1 MAASPF
7 SHRIRKAYA
16 AVGLAIRGSATEA
29 DADSPMIISGSGAP
43 VNGTTAAPNGAGTV
57 LYIRTNGTSSDEVLY
72 ISRDGGANWAA
83 AVLAS

>member
-7 SHRIRKAYA
+7 SHRIRKGLA
-16 AVGLAIRGSATEA
+16 AVGLAVRSSATEA
-29 DADSPMIISGSGAP
+29 DADSPMLISGSGAP

-57 LYIRTNGTSSDEVLY
+57 LYIRTDGTSSDEVLY
-72 ISRDGGANWAA
+72 ISRDAGANWSA